1 MQEICGSAS
10 LLQDLA
16 QLCRWCPGLGQ
27 DLAGK
32 EEAAARD
39 TVCLLAVLCTAS
51 VFVESQQCLGMGQ
64 CGCSQR
70 CSGNISQCLEQI
82 LEVSHIG
89 A

>member
-16 QLCRWCPGLGQ
+16 QLCGWCPGLGQ

-32 EEAAARD
+32 EE
-39 TVCLLAVLCTAS
+39 
-51 VFVESQQCLGMGQ
+51 GQ